1 MTFHQDREILKTS
14 KYESTKSVLMADK
27 PFKRCIIPS
36 CGLIYEI
43 SNAIYTCRCGSFL
56 DIIYPTIPKKKL
68 TETFYERRNPKGN
81 IFNESGVW
89 RFRELINFPNIDTE
103 NFEECSRT
111 LVSMDGSEG
120 RQSKPYLMSKVSEYV
135 DMNSECLF
143 LQPEGY
149 NPSGSFKDN
158 GMTTAVTHARM
169 LGIRKLICAST
180 GNTSASAAMYAA
192 NENMNCEVYV
202 PKGDIAPGKLGQ
214 AFQFGAQ
221 VVQIDGNFD
230 DALSYSLQVA
240 SKDGGY
246 TVNSIN
252 PFRIEGQKTI
262 LYRALEHLDWNPPDW
277 VVYPG
282 GALGNTSSCGKAI
295 MELYEWGWIKKI
307 PRLLIVNAL
316 GANTFYELTNG
327 VFLGKRLEWNSG
339 KPDYDLLNKYYQ
351 NMDISGSRPR
361 TKATAIQIGRP
372 ANIFKALR
380 ALEFTSGVVI
390 EVTDKEMSDG
400 MAIVG
405 LNGFDCEMASGA
417 VPAGIKKLRQEE
429 IIKRDDIVIGILTGK
444 QKDPNLSIEY
454 HLDSHNRFSKPP
466 MTK

>member
-1 MTFHQDREILKTS
+1 MV
-14 KYESTKSVLMADK
+14 ST
-27 PFKRCIIPS
+27 PIKRCIIPS
-36 CGLIYEI
+36 CGLTYDIH
-43 SNAIYTCRCGSFL
+43 NAIHTCKCGSFL
-56 DIIYPTIPKKKL
+56 DIIYHNIPQKEL
-68 TETFYERRNPKGN
+68 TEKFYERRNPKGN

-89 RFRELINFPNIDTE
+89 RFRELINFLNIDTE

-120 RQSKPYLMSKVSEYV
+120 RQSKPYKMSKVSEYA
-135 DMNSECLF
+135 DMYGGNLF

-158 GMTTAVTHARM
+158 GMTTAVTHART
-169 LGIRKLICAST
+169 LGIKKLICAST

-192 NENMNCEVYV
+192 NEDMTCEVFV

-221 VVQIDGNFD
+221 VIQIDGNFD
-230 DALSYSLQVA
+230 DALSYSLQVE
-240 SKDGGY
+240 SKEGGY

-262 LYRALEHLDWNPPDW
+262 LYRALEYLDWNSPDW

-282 GALGNTSSCGKAI
+282 GALGNTSSCGKAL

-307 PRLLIVNAL
+307 PRLLIVNAV

-327 VFLGKRLEWNSG
+327 IFLGKTLEWNGG
-339 KPDYDLLNKYYQ
+339 KPDYGLLKKYYQ
-351 NMDISGSRPR
+351 DKEYRGSKPK

-380 ALEFTSGVVI
+380 AIEFTKGVTI

-400 MAIVG
+400 MAVVG

-417 VPAGIKKLRQEE
+417 VPAGIKKLRKKE
-429 IIKRDDIVIGILTGK
+429 IIKKDDVVIGILTGK
-444 QKDPNLSIEY
+444 QKDPSLSIEY
-454 HLDSHNRFSKPP
+454 HLNSDNRFSRPP
-466 MTK
+466 VSRHRH